1 MRFLLLL
8 TLCALAAPALSA
20 QSLFADP
27 KANRAGDILTIVLSE
42 RTNAARSSQYD
53 DQSRA
58 TLGGSAAGNAGAT
71 FALDATFAQD
81 AEASNRTVQSDLLS
95 GTLTALVDSVTTQGN
110 LFIVGEKSLNVNGVT
125 HVMKV
130 RGLVRP
136 LDVRYDNT
144 ILSYQIADAHIEYR
158 KAGRAAKLLPT
169 GRATR
174 LAALGLLGAAL
185 FLVAN

>member
-1 MRFLLLL
+1 MRLLL
-8 TLCALAAPALSA
+8 TLLLCALAAPAVDA
-20 QSLFADP
+20 QSLFSDP

-58 TLGGSAAGNAGAT
+58 SLGGNAVGNAGGT
-71 FALDATFAQD
+71 FALDATFGQN

-95 GTLTALVDSVTTQGN
+95 GTLTVLVDSVTAQGN
-110 LFIVGEKSLNVNGVT
+110 LFVRGEKSLNVNGVT
-125 HVMKV
+125 HVMQV
-130 RGLVRP
+130 RGTVRP

-144 ILSYQIADAHIEYR
+144 VLSFQIANAHIEYR
-158 KAGRAAKLLPT
+158 KAGRAAKWFPT
-169 GRATR
+169 GTMTR
-174 LAALGLLGAAL
+174 LGAVALLGAAV

>member
-58 TLGGSAAGNAGAT
+58 TLGGSAAGNAG
-71 FALDATFAQD
+71 ATFAQD